1 MSLEA
6 IDILMRFF
14 QVLAKGFVAYIL
26 LILLGLVLVAP
37 SVSYASKMDFA
48 GMNWLLFGIAVV
60 GGGAL
65 CFLSSNLDLNLYK
78 QICNLWP
85 DGVFSRS

>member
-48 GMNWLLFGIAVV
+48 GMN
-60 GGGAL
+60 
-65 CFLSSNLDLNLYK
+65 
-78 QICNLWP
+78 
-85 DGVFSRS
+85 